1 MASVH
6 SNGTSWQA
14 VVTLPGGRT
23 VRLGVGGKAK
33 VTREQAQA
41 AALDV
46 ERAAANAADLHAR
59 PTLRTCADLWLGHRD
74 WAPLTLRSHR
84 RIVDGLCNMLPNVRA
99 ADVTALDLARWRSGV
114 PGCEATRCKAS
125 RVVRALFRWLADAG
139 VIDRNPSRSLRGR
152 APMTPPEEKY
162 TPTDIG
168 DVLRAA
174 HQVGTEAECLCALIM
189 YTGMRR
195 GEAVRLRWDDVH
207 ADRIT
212 VRTERGVEGSKQRH
226 RTVRLEPALADH
238 LRTLRADGTLP
249 CGMRKRSAS
258 NAGRLIAQV
267 ADRMGVPLTAN
278 AMRRWRA
285 NTWRRT
291 YPDFVV
297 NAWLGHTEAVARSTY
312 LTPTEDYYRAS

>member
-41 AALDV
+41 AADGV
-46 ERAAANAADLHAR
+46 EAAAVEAADLHAR
-59 PTLRTCADLWLGHRD
+59 PTVRACVDLWLGHRE
-74 WAPLTLRSHR
+74 WAPLTLTSHR
-84 RIVDGLCNMLPNVRA
+84 RITDGLCSILHGMRA
-99 ADVTALDLARWRSGV
+99 ADVTALDLARWRASV

-125 RVVRALFRWLADAG
+125 RVVRALFRWLHDAG
-139 VIDRNPSRSLRGR
+139 VVERNPARSLRGR

-162 TPTDIG
+162 TPTTLG
-168 DVLRAA
+168 EVLEAA
-174 HQVGTEAECLCALIM
+174 HAVGTQAECLCYLIM
-189 YTGMRR
+189 LTGMRR
-195 GEAVRLRWDDVH
+195 GEAVRLRWDDVLE
-207 ADRIT
+207 DRII

-226 RTVRLEPALADH
+226 RTVRLEPMLRAH
-238 LRTLRADGTLP
+238 LRHMQADGVLP
-249 CGMRKRSAS
+249 CGMLTRSLS
-258 NAGRLIAQV
+258 NAGRLITLV
-267 ADRMGVPLTAN
+267 GERMGKPLTAN

-285 NTWRRT
+285 NEWRRT

-312 LTPTEDYYRAS
+312 LTPTEDYYRA